1 MYGLSCNFRTWEV
14 LYQPIILF
22 KDLVQIWLEVH
33 ELVHLNI
40 SLEMMAAIFDM

>member
-1 MYGLSCNFRTWEV
+1 MGDIIL
-14 LYQPIILF
+14 QPIILC

-33 ELVHLNI
+33 ELVCLNI